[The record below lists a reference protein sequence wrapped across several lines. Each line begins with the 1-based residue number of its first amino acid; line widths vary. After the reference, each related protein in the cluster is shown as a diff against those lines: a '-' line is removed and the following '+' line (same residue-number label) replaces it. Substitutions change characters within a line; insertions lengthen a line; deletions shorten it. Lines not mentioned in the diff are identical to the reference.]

1 MKRRKTLNKYT
12 VGESGQIINNQPKLS
27 AKTQKILS
35 VMSMLSAM
43 GGYMEELNDG
53 DVEVIE
59 EEDDNNGRTEG
70 TEGTDSV
77 CD

>member
-12 VGESGQIINNQPKLS
+12 VGESGQITNNQPKLS

-59 EEDDNNGRTEG
+59 EEDDNNGRNEG

>member
-12 VGESGQIINNQPKLS
+12 VGESGQITNNQPKLS
-27 AKTQKILS
+27 AKTQSILS
-35 VMSMLSAM
+35 FMGMMSAM
-43 GGYMEELNDG
+43 SGYMEELNG
-53 DVEVIE
+53 EDVEVIE
-59 EEDDNNGRTEG
+59 EEDDNNGRIEG

>member
-12 VGESGQIINNQPKLS
+12 VGESGQITNNQPKLS

-59 EEDDNNGRTEG
+59 EEDDNNGRTKG

>member
-12 VGESGQIINNQPKLS
+12 VGESGQITNNQPKLS

-70 TEGTDSV
+70 TERTDSV